1 VSGAAPTGGPGI
13 REPEET
19 AMTAYAIGLLHP
31 QPPLHDDVF
40 VYMERIQATM
50 DPFGGRFI
58 THGKIP
64 EVHEGEFDGAVVIL
78 EFPDIDRARA
88 WYASPAYKEII
99 PLRADHI
106 PSVIMLVD
114 GVGTDHDAAA
124 LAAGLRAAQ
133 QG

>member
-1 VSGAAPTGGPGI
+1 
-13 REPEET
+13 
-19 AMTAYAIGLLHP
+19 MTAYAIGLLTP
-31 QPPLHDDVF
+31 QPPLHDEVF

-58 THGKIP
+58 THGKTP
-64 EVHEGEFDGAVVIL
+64 EVHEGEFGGAVVIL
-78 EFPDIDRARA
+78 EFPDIDKARA
-88 WYASPAYKEII
+88 WYDSPAYKEII

-114 GVGTDHDAAA
+114 GVGADHDAAA

-133 QG
+133 RG